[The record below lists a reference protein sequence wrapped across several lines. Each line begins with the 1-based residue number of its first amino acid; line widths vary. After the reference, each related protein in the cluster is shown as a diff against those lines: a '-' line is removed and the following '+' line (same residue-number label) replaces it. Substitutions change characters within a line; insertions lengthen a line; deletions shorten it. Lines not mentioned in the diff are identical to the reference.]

1 MVLAWVIMW
10 LDWKGVNSYDAQ
22 DHSYATMYKCWYFSK
37 DKGFL
42 SETWYELSVGMGA
55 VLNKAHTQLNIILT

>member
-10 LDWKGVNSYDAQ
+10 LDWKGLNSYDAKIVHMLQ
-22 DHSYATMYKCWYFSK
+22 CTNVGTFQKI
-37 DKGFL
+37 KGFL

-55 VLNKAHTQLNIILT
+55 ELNIAHTQLNIILT